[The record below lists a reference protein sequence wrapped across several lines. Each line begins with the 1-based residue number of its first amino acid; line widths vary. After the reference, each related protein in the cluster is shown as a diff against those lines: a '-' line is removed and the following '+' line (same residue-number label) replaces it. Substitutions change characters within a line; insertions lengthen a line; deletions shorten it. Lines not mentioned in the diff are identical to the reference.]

1 MSDWTAGYVA
11 EIDYTYGYY
20 TELNPQRIELAL
32 IEKGIRPPK
41 IENANKNKR
50 TPTLFDLA
58 AILC

>member
-32 IEKGIRPPK
+32 IDQGIKPPK
-41 IENANKNKR
+41 IERIKR
-50 TPTLFDLA
+50 TPTLIA
-58 AILC
+58 